1 MGQRR
6 GDKGWLEWSVKM
18 RAGTV
23 SKNDFSVIALY
34 DREHGTFVFYC
45 STILVIVFMLY
56 NVQCT
61 GHVFSL
67 FSCVN
72 VPENSSTAFFGFF
85 HSVQNFVLSE
95 HSVIGARSPQAPKQ
109 VTARIPIV

>member
-1 MGQRR
+1 M
-6 GDKGWLEWSVKM
+6 
-18 RAGTV
+18 T
-23 SKNDFSVIALY
+23 FSVIALY